1 MIIRAAFTFILA
13 FLSSATSA
21 EACSCDWPPTLSER
35 LADGDAVVRGH
46 VVDFKEVSY
55 TGFLDK
61 IEYTS
66 LVFRYRVI
74 VTQSVNYSVGC
85 ELIVEAI
92 QGPMCDDSL
101 PMDRSF
107 VLVFQQGED
116 ELLRIGMCP
125 SYREPPADWD
135 VFFRDHEASA
145 YIEGST
151 SNSSNP
157 ERPLCHGL
165 MNLMN

>member
-21 EACSCDWPPTLSER
+21 EACSCIIPPTLSER

-46 VVDFKEVSY
+46 VVELEEFSRTVRLGTHDF
-55 TGFLDK
+55 T
-61 IEYTS
+61 IP
-66 LVFRYRVI
+66 VFRYRVI

-92 QGPMCDDSL
+92 QGTNCSGHL

-107 VLVFQQGED
+107 VLVFQQGKD
-116 ELLRIGMCP
+116 ELLSYGMCR
-125 SYREPPADWD
+125 SYREAPADWD
-135 VFFRDHEASA
+135 VFFRDHEAAA
-145 YIEGST
+145 YIEG
-151 SNSSNP
+151 SSNP